1 MALNSSLLLLKHE
14 LGPPLAGRL
23 ARCAAGKVTLG
34 ASSGARK
41 IQLSQYWPGSR
52 WRSVSMVS
60 LYAIL
65 MAPVALVLLV
75 NSFQPVRVL
84 GIVASV
90 LVPEL
95 ESETFAPKKMLQK
108 GAGIGLMVLG
118 AYLISM
124 DT

>member
-1 MALNSSLLLLKHE
+1 
-14 LGPPLAGRL
+14 
-23 ARCAAGKVTLG
+23 
-34 ASSGARK
+34 
-41 IQLSQYWPGSR
+41 
-52 WRSVSMVS
+52 
-60 LYAIL
+60 

-75 NSFQPVRVL
+75 NSFQPLFVFVL

-95 ESETFAPKKMLQK
+95 ESETLAPKKMLQK

>member
-1 MALNSSLLLLKHE
+1 
-14 LGPPLAGRL
+14 
-23 ARCAAGKVTLG
+23 
-34 ASSGARK
+34 
-41 IQLSQYWPGSR
+41 
-52 WRSVSMVS
+52 MVS